1 MKREKPETT
10 TNFAN
15 NCTEPFARA
24 ETYDL
29 GNGRRGSDV
38 ARNDSMMEPFFPKC
52 KGALLF
58 THLHVPLPF
67 SILLHGLG
75 QGMACVCMLLGREMG

>member
-1 MKREKPETT
+1 MTRADEKRKAETI

-29 GNGRRGSDV
+29 GNGQRGSDV
-38 ARNDSMMEPFFPKC
+38 ARNDSMM
-52 KGALLF
+52 
-58 THLHVPLPF
+58 
-67 SILLHGLG
+67 
-75 QGMACVCMLLGREMG
+75 ACVCIACRARNGARE